1 MFLQQLES
9 LSSNKGSVNRLIPN
23 FNQDLVPFALGWL
36 SFSVGVFLFKG
47 CPGRAPVPLTLAFW
61 THTGSET
68 TGRTHSSLGSSWGSC
83 HLATTQSSHAI
94 ARATRQEGPPLKAV
108 QPPRSP
114 SPSEAPTHRSR
125 AGSPALRR
133 GAGNAL
139 AHAHAPH
146 TPERTLGRSPQRA
159 HAATLWRTQTAAGPG
174 TAVSAAAR
182 ERSGARSR
190 SPPRALPAAPPRPAP
205 QTLRAQRVWGC
216 KVSPAVS
223 RGSARARAGLR
234 SAKLR
239 TAVTAGRVV
248 RPAARPALPCA
259 PRRSRYPAHPS
270 CRGCLRALRPQGL
283 FSASCAPSL
292 AFPPPPPQLRPT
304 HLCHSSWPLAPLG
317 PGRNQVPYCCCCRC
331 FCCSGTRAAATQP
344 PLGPPRPWPP
354 TA

>member
-190 SPPRALPAAPPRPAP
+190 SPPESAARRPAPPRPSNP
-205 QTLRAQRVWGC
+205 P
-216 KVSPAVS
+216 SPARLGLQS
-223 RGSARARAGLR
+223 FAGSQPRQRAG
-234 SAKLR
+234 
-239 TAVTAGRVV
+239 
-248 RPAARPALPCA
+248 
-259 PRRSRYPAHPS
+259 
-270 CRGCLRALRPQGL
+270 
-283 FSASCAPSL
+283 
-292 AFPPPPPQLRPT
+292 
-304 HLCHSSWPLAPLG
+304 
-317 PGRNQVPYCCCCRC
+317 
-331 FCCSGTRAAATQP
+331 
-344 PLGPPRPWPP
+344 
-354 TA
+354 